1 MFAYGFVGATGESF
15 LQKQVDH
22 VKSMPIEQG
31 QKLVPTI
38 ARIHENLLNK
48 LGTKSSDFLFKET
61 SILAIGSQNK
71 QGLKGDVLADS
82 FLTYGLRKYKG
93 LMVEESFVKLYSK
106 NQKTFE
112 GMDVSWPKLTFH
124 PQMKGFKLKNKK
136 ALVKEVLSKL
146 QKTQRGND
154 AVNVRMAVVL
164 RPVKMS
170 RANSLVFIPSVKVGV
185 YSRSGEAGNLFY
197 VDLSQ
202 TPFRYIDENQEE
214 SSLQNS

>member
-1 MFAYGFVGATGESF
+1 GATGESF

-185 YSRSGEAGNLFY
+185 YSKSGEAGNLFY